1 MKRETQERQKQVVFL
16 GEARFPFGFASVQ
29 RMTLMAKAFM
39 HVGIKATI
47 LCRKGSWDQGTHPE
61 FPWRGTYEGID
72 YIYTSK
78 KVHKPKGFIKRNL
91 QKIKGVLGEY
101 RYLKELKNEKG
112 IDMAIL
118 SNRKLVHVIR
128 YLFFSKV
135 FDFPV
140 VVNMVEM
147 ASAMNHKKSAI
158 TRLNDF
164 LLDKWVVK
172 FYDGALPISDTL
184 QDYYIN
190 STSNKPQMKLPIIC
204 DFKKFE
210 VERTMTEKYFL
221 YCGSIFYKEVIEFI
235 LESYRNLAHETDFK
249 LYMIV
254 SGESKAQVLSYQ
266 NEINSSFPNA
276 PIKLFSNIPYGEL
289 VELYVNAKAL
299 LIPLRP
305 TLQDASRF
313 PHKIGEYLASGNPV
327 VTTAVGEINR
337 YFTDGVNALVA
348 DSYDIN
354 KFAQKLKFVVDNE
367 KQAFAIGLNGKK
379 MGFEEFDY
387 RSHGKRLNN
396 FIEKI

>member
-1 MKRETQERQKQVVFL
+1 
-16 GEARFPFGFASVQ
+16 
-29 RMTLMAKAFM
+29 
-39 HVGIKATI
+39 
-47 LCRKGSWDQGTHPE
+47 
-61 FPWRGTYEGID
+61 
-72 YIYTSK
+72 
-78 KVHKPKGFIKRNL
+78 
-91 QKIKGVLGEY
+91 
-101 RYLKELKNEKG
+101 
-112 IDMAIL
+112 
-118 SNRKLVHVIR
+118 
-128 YLFFSKV
+128 
-135 FDFPV
+135 
-140 VVNMVEM
+140 
-147 ASAMNHKKSAI
+147 MNHKKSAL

-184 QDYYIN
+184 QDYYAN
-190 STSNKPQMKLPIIC
+190 STSGKPHMKLPIIC

-235 LESYRNLAHETDFK
+235 LESYRNLAPETDFK

-276 PIKLFSNIPYGEL
+276 PIKLFSNIPYSEL

-367 KQAFAIGLNGKK
+367 KQAFDIGLNGKV

-387 RSHGKRLNN
+387 RSHGKRLND
-396 FIEKI
+396 FIEKF